1 MNSLI
6 LSVCFAEI
14 ASTTASMYF
23 PALLPGFQAEWGL
36 TNTAAGWISGIYFGG
51 YAASVPIL
59 VSLTDRVDTRKV
71 YLISAGLGA
80 ISMIG
85 FGILARGTWTAAT
98 FRFLAGISF
107 AGTYMP
113 GLKALSDRIT
123 GTAQS
128 RAISF
133 YTASMGIGT
142 ALSVFIAG
150 WLTGEFGWRWAA
162 IFMGLGP
169 VAGVVTFALSV
180 KPQQKVISDQQIKT
194 SLIDFRPAL
203 RNRSAIGYMLGYA
216 AHCWELFGFR
226 SWMVA
231 FMFYSLRL
239 TPQMNIQM
247 SLQNL
252 ATLILLAGVPAS
264 ILGNEGALYWG
275 RRRFITVIMLGSG
288 FVGSIIGFCVGLPFV
303 MVAGLCFMYWIG
315 IMTDSGSLT
324 AGLVS
329 AAKTEETG
337 RTMAMYS
344 FVGLSMGFIAPLG
357 VGGVLDLV
365 GSGTFGWGWAFL
377 SLGSVAMSGAIWLR
391 IFKAEPENNTK
402 GNDATDTR

>member
-1 MNSLI
+1 MNYLI

-14 ASTTASMYF
+14 FSVTASMYF

-80 ISMIG
+80 ISMLG
-85 FGILARGTWTAAT
+85 FGLLARGTWTAAA
-98 FRFLAGISF
+98 FRFLAGISL

-150 WLTGEFGWRWAA
+150 WLTSEFGWRWAA

-169 VAGVVTFALSV
+169 AAGVVTFALSV
-180 KPQQKVISDQQIKT
+180 KPQKKLISDQQMRA
-194 SLIDFRPAL
+194 SFMDCRPAL

-239 TPQMNIQM
+239 TPPINIQMNI
-247 SLQNL
+247 QNL

-264 ILGNEGALYWG
+264 IIGNEGALYWD

-288 FVGSIIGFCVGLPFV
+288 IVGSIIGFCVGLPFV
-303 MVAGLCFMYWIG
+303 IVAGLCFVYWIG

-329 AAKTEETG
+329 TSKTEETG

-344 FVGLSMGFIAPLG
+344 FFGLSMGFIAPLS
-357 VGGVLDLV
+357 VGAVLDLV
-365 GSGTFGWGWAFL
+365 GSGTLGWGLAFL
-377 SLGSVAMSGAIWLR
+377 SLGSVAMSGTIGLR
-391 IFKAEPENNTK
+391 IFQAEPEINMK
-402 GNDATDTR
+402 GNDASDTR

>member
-6 LSVCFAEI
+6 LSVCLAEI
-14 ASTTASMYF
+14 ASITAIMYF

-85 FGILARGTWTAAT
+85 FGLLAQGTWTAAV

-133 YTASMGIGT
+133 YTASIGIGT

-150 WLTGEFGWRWAA
+150 WLSAEFGWRWAA

-169 VAGVVTFALSV
+169 IAGVVTFAVSV
-180 KPQQKVISDQQIKT
+180 KPQQKVIFDRQPQASI
-194 SLIDFRPAL
+194 IDFRPAL

-239 TPQMNIQM
+239 TPQVNIKI

-264 ILGNEGALYWG
+264 ILGNEAALRWG
-275 RRRFITVIMLGSG
+275 RIRFITVIMLGSG
-288 FVGSIIGFCVGLPFV
+288 LVGSFIGFCVEMPFII
-303 MVAGLCFMYWIG
+303 VAGLCFGYWIG

-344 FVGLSMGFIAPLG
+344 FFGLSMGFIAPLT

-365 GSGTFGWGWAFL
+365 GRGTVGWGLAFL
-377 SLGSVAMSGAIWLR
+377 ALGSVAMSGAIWVR
-391 IFKAEPENNTK
+391 IFQAEPEFITK
-402 GNDATDTR
+402 GPDATDTR